1 MSAKHLQTIIDERMR
16 VSHAA
21 VRDVQFANDPT
32 IRGIIEGLPDELR
45 LDTFYAPTTP
55 SSGGTMG
62 TGTGYSTLYI
72 TPQNAEAFAALPWI
86 ERGRLIAAL
95 HKLCGVKFK
104 RSQSVYGTS
113 AYVSY
118 RGNRTFFCPVLDG
131 GIDVRLDVQF
141 SVGEAGLP
149 PSCKVVYTSKRKTVK
164 VPSFVC
170 GDQPVVEA

>member
-1 MSAKHLQTIIDERMR
+1 MSAKHLQAIIDERMR

-32 IRGIIEGLPDELR
+32 IRGIIEGLPDELQ
-45 LDTFYAPTTP
+45 LATFYAPTTP
-55 SSGGTMG
+55 SSYGGTMS
-62 TGTGYSTLYI
+62 TGRSTLYI
-72 TPQNAEAFAALPWI
+72 TPQNKEAFAAMPWI

-104 RSQSVYGTS
+104 RAQSVYGAS

-118 RGNRTFFCPVLDG
+118 CGNRTFFCPVLDG

-141 SVGEAGLP
+141 SAGEAGLP

-170 GDQPVVEA
+170 GEQGGE